1 MTIHEIALRL
11 SLPESSVRFYRDK
24 FPEFVPS
31 TGTGKRRRY
40 LPEAVTALGMIADM
54 MREGVD
60 EATIRARLA
69 ETVPIE
75 GIARPQSAAAAAA
88 EPQAIIAE
96 PQQDA
101 AAIRALL
108 ADMVREAVADGN
120 NGLMAEVIAL
130 REEVQRLTAALT
142 AMQQQQQQP
151 TAEPQPTATESQEPP
166 ALPTPRRWRWP
177 WERRTQ

>member
-1 MTIHEIALRL
+1 MLTIHEIALRL

-75 GIARPQSAAAAAA
+75 GIARPQSAAAA

-151 TAEPQPTATESQEPP
+151 TAEPQPTAAESQPP
-166 ALPTPRRWRWP
+166 ASPRRWRWP
-177 WERRTQ
+177 WEKRP